1 MKICISKYIRWK
13 YLLLPIIIYVSDDT
27 VLFGT
32 NINQTFIYAKY
43 AILVSVL
50 LMLSFGNKGFVHTRQ
65 FRFCIGMCLLVM
77 FSSLLNDDLRLGL
90 VYKCVVLLLSC
101 AYVSKVRFEKFS
113 QYLLYSYM
121 CHPHSFRHPYK
132 PPAHKLPSSHM
143 LLHQV
148 PYNMESESASKPYVL
163 YHSSSHQN

>member
-13 YLLLPIIIYVSDDT
+13 YLFLPLIIYVSDDT

-101 AYVSKVRFEKFS
+101 AYV
-113 QYLLYSYM
+113 
-121 CHPHSFRHPYK
+121 
-132 PPAHKLPSSHM
+132 
-143 LLHQV
+143 
-148 PYNMESESASKPYVL
+148 
-163 YHSSSHQN
+163 